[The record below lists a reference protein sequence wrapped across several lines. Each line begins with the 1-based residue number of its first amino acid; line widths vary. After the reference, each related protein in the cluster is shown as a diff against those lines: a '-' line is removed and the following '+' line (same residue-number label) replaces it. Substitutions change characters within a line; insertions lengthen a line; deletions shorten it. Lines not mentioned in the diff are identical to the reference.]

1 MTGEKQKAS
10 SDSEGTGSREWPHP
24 GAAQTGPVAVRE
36 KTSEIRRREEGRK
49 TEMCRLSPQTS
60 HVLKVVIQC
69 LLIWMRVHLG
79 SIMLTNVLQS

>member
-10 SDSEGTGSREWPHP
+10 GDSEDTGSREWPHP

-36 KTSEIRRREEGRK
+36 KTSERREEGRK
-49 TEMCRLSPQTS
+49 TEMCRPSPQTS

-69 LLIWMRVHLG
+69 LLIWMRVHFG
-79 SIMLTNVLQS
+79 SIMLANVLQS